1 MYPGK
6 VMGERLSNMRKRN
19 HVLVVSSY
27 DASYVVRDIESIQR
41 YFPTKVIIG
50 HGAKRSIIQIINL
63 VTQILKGLIWSDVS
77 FIWFADFRA
86 LLTVIF
92 AKILKKKTIVVIGG
106 YEVAHVPDISYGGT
120 LNTFLKKKISW
131 IIHHADVV
139 LSVSNAS
146 RNELIQN
153 YGYKKSILVY
163 NGVEIEKFYVNS
175 HTPKEDIVIT
185 VGGVTLSNLNRKGI
199 ETFVKAAAYLPEI
212 TFYVIGKADEA
223 AFEHLQKIAT
233 KNVVLVGFA
242 SDEELIRFY
251 HKAKVYVQVSCH
263 EAFGVSLAEAMLCE
277 CVPVVTKKGSLP
289 EVVDNTGFYVPYN
302 NPEET
307 AKAIQNAL
315 KSDKGHLAR
324 DHIMQNFAMKRRE
337 HAIVSIIQ
345 QTV

>member
-1 MYPGK
+1 M
-6 VMGERLSNMRKRN
+6 EKRDIT
-19 HVLVVSSY
+19 VCFVSSY
-27 DASYVVRDIESIQR
+27 SVAFVLRDIEIIKK
-41 YFPTKVIIG
+41 YFTTRVANFIG
-50 HGAKRSIIQIINL
+50 IRKTLKDTIRTTGL
-63 VTQILKGLIWSDVS
+63 ILKNLRKSDVA

-86 LLTVIF
+86 LVTVIF